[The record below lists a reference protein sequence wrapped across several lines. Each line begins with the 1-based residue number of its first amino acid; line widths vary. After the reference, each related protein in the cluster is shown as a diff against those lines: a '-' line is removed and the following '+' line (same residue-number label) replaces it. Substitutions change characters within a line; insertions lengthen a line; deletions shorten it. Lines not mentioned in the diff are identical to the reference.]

1 MNIRSLF
8 SFLPILCLCLLT
20 TSSAKS
26 DNRSLNSSPS
36 SVTDTSTTSHYS
48 KSRRLS
54 SPTYYGKKEL
64 NRKLKGMNSSNKKN
78 NLKKDERE
86 DSSPLPSMQNEFR
99 RLETDIGTND
109 AHNSNSH
116 LLRFLK
122 KKKKKSKT
130 TKSRRVK
137 KSKTKK
143 AKSRK
148 SDDDLLDTDDLL
160 E

>member
-1 MNIRSLF
+1 MNTQSLF
-8 SFLPILCLCLLT
+8 SLLPILCLCLLT

-36 SVTDTSTTSHYS
+36 SMTDTSTTSHYS

-64 NRKLKGMNSSNKKN
+64 NRKLKGMNSNNKKN
-78 NLKKDERE
+78 NPKKDESE
-86 DSSPLPSMQNEFR
+86 DSSPLPSMQNELR
-99 RLETDIGTND
+99 QLEIDIGTND
-109 AHNSNSH
+109 ARRSHSH

-122 KKKKKSKT
+122 KKKKYQKK
-130 TKSRRVK
+130 RVK
-137 KSKTKK
+137 KSKAKNAK
-143 AKSRK
+143 SKSRK
-148 SDDDLLDTDDLL
+148 SDDLIDTDDLF

>member
-1 MNIRSLF
+1 MNIRALF
-8 SFLPILCLCLLT
+8 SLLPILCLFA

-26 DNRSLNSSPS
+26 DNRSLNSYPS
-36 SVTDTSTTSHYS
+36 SAMDTKTTSHYS

-64 NRKLKGMNSSNKKN
+64 NRKLKGMNSSSNKN
-78 NLKKDERE
+78 NQKKDERV

-99 RLETDIGTND
+99 RLETDNGTND
-109 AHNSNSH
+109 DRNSNSH

-130 TKSRRVK
+130 SESRRVK
-137 KSKTKK
+137 KSKTK
-143 AKSRK
+143 SRK
-148 SDDDLLDTDDLL
+148 DDTDDLF

>member
-1 MNIRSLF
+1 MNIRALF
-8 SFLPILCLCLLT
+8 SLLPILSLCLCLLA

-26 DNRSLNSSPS
+26 DNRSLNASPS
-36 SVTDTSTTSHYS
+36 SMSDTPTSSHYS

-64 NRKLKGMNSSNKKN
+64 NRKLKGVNSNNKKKN
-78 NLKKDERE
+78 NQKKDERE
-86 DSSPLPSMQNEFR
+86 DSSPLHSMQNEFR

-109 AHNSNSH
+109 DRNSNSH

-130 TKSRRVK
+130 ESRRAK
-137 KSKTKK
+137 KSKTK
-143 AKSRK
+143 SRK
-148 SDDDLLDTDDLL
+148 DDTDDLL

>member
-1 MNIRSLF
+1 MNTRPLF
-8 SFLPILCLCLLT
+8 SLLPILCLCLLA

-36 SVTDTSTTSHYS
+36 SMTDTSTASHYS

-64 NRKLKGMNSSNKKN
+64 NRKLKGMNSNNKKN
-78 NLKKDERE
+78 NNQKKDERE
-86 DSSPLPSMQNEFR
+86 DSSPLPSMHNHWRQ
-99 RLETDIGTND
+99 LEIDIGTNND
-109 AHNSNSH
+109 DRNSNSH

-122 KKKKKSKT
+122 KKKKDQKK
-130 TKSRRVK
+130 RVK
-137 KSKTKK
+137 KSKAKNAK
-143 AKSRK
+143 SKSRK
-148 SDDDLLDTDDLL
+148 SDDTDDLL

>member
-1 MNIRSLF
+1 MNIRVLF
-8 SFLPILCLCLLT
+8 SLLPILCLLA

-78 NLKKDERE
+78 NQKKDERE
-86 DSSPLPSMQNEFR
+86 DSSPLPSMQNELR
-99 RLETDIGTND
+99 QLEIDIGTNND
-109 AHNSNSH
+109 DDRNSNSH

-122 KKKKKSKT
+122 KKKKYQKK
-130 TKSRRVK
+130 RVK

-143 AKSRK
+143 VKSRK
-148 SDDDLLDTDDLL
+148 DDTDDLL

>member
-8 SFLPILCLCLLT
+8 SLLPILCLFK

-36 SVTDTSTTSHYS
+36 SAMDTKTTSHYS

-64 NRKLKGMNSSNKKN
+64 NRKLKGMNSSSNKN
-78 NLKKDERE
+78 NQKKDERE
-86 DSSPLPSMQNEFR
+86 VSSPLPSMQNEFR
-99 RLETDIGTND
+99 RLDTDIGTKND
-109 AHNSNSH
+109 DRSSNSH

-130 TKSRRVK
+130 SESRRVK
-137 KSKTKK
+137 KSKTK
-143 AKSRK
+143 SRK
-148 SDDDLLDTDDLL
+148 SDTDDLL

>member
-1 MNIRSLF
+1 MNIRALF
-8 SFLPILCLCLLT
+8 SLLPILCLCLLT

-26 DNRSLNSSPS
+26 DDRSLNSSPS
-36 SVTDTSTTSHYS
+36 SVTDTSTTSHHS

-64 NRKLKGMNSSNKKN
+64 NRKLKGMNSGSKKN
-78 NLKKDERE
+78 SQKKVERD
-86 DSSPLPSMQNEFR
+86 DSSPLPSMRNEFR
-99 RLETDIGTND
+99 RLEIDIGAKND
-109 AHNSNSH
+109 DPNSNSH

-130 TKSRRVK
+130 STSKRVK
-137 KSKTKK
+137 KSKTKNV
-143 AKSRK
+143 KSRK
-148 SDDDLLDTDDLL
+148 DDNDDLL

>member
-1 MNIRSLF
+1 MNIRALF
-8 SFLPILCLCLLT
+8 SLLPILCLCLLT

-26 DNRSLNSSPS
+26 DNPSLTSSQS
-36 SVTDTSTTSHYS
+36 SMTDTSTTSHYS

-64 NRKLKGMNSSNKKN
+64 NRKLKGMKSSSKKKN
-78 NLKKDERE
+78 NQKKDDRE

-99 RLETDIGTND
+99 RLDTDIGTND
-109 AHNSNSH
+109 ARNSKSH

-122 KKKKKSKT
+122 KKKKYQKK
-130 TKSRRVK
+130 RVK

-143 AKSRK
+143 SKSRK
-148 SDDDLLDTDDLL
+148 SDDDLF